1 MTKIDPSSADE
12 QGQPKSFAA
21 LRHAGARPY
30 ILASMLIWMGDS
42 TEHVISYWI
51 IFQKFQSQEL
61 AGFAVIAHWLPFLLF
76 SVYSG
81 ALADR
86 FDPRRIIQIGAGLF
100 ILASLGWGVLFLTD
114 TLEMWHAIALLIVH
128 GMAGVF
134 IGPSSQLLIHDIV
147 GSRHLQSAVRL
158 IATGRNLGFLA
169 GPAVG
174 GVLLLV
180 FGPAWGIL
188 LNILAYVPLT
198 LWLWRAPYGPK
209 FRDQKPE
216 RGPPVRGFHDIVETI
231 RAVSGNRII
240 VTMTLL
246 TGAASF
252 MIGSGHT
259 AQLPE
264 FSLALGHG
272 DGLFY
277 SILFGANAAGA
288 FCAGVVLESRNLL
301 PARPKT
307 AVILVGLWCF
317 AIGGFAL
324 TRDYALALAL
334 LFIAGFLNLSY
345 NSMTQALVQLSAPAA
360 IRGRVIGLYAVARNG
375 LQAFSGVTIG
385 MVGGVIGIHM
395 SLALCALVLLALTLG
410 LTPMTVRSEAAHT
423 KPR

>member
-1 MTKIDPSSADE
+1 MTKTDPPSHDE
-12 QGQPKSFAA
+12 HGKPKSFAA
-21 LRHAGARPY
+21 LYHPGARPY
-30 ILASMLIWMGDS
+30 ILGSMLLWMGDS
-42 TEHVISYWI
+42 TEHVISYWM
-51 IFQKFQSQEL
+51 IFQKFQSPEL

-76 SVYSG
+76 SVYAG

-100 ILASLGWGVLFLTD
+100 IVASLGWGVLFFTD
-114 TLEMWHAIALLIVH
+114 TLEMWHAIALLILH
-128 GMAGVF
+128 GLAGVVL
-134 IGPSSQLLIHDIV
+134 GPASQLLIHDIV
-147 GSRHLQSAVRL
+147 ASRHLQSAVRL

-174 GVLLLV
+174 GGLLLV

-188 LNILAYVPLT
+188 LNILAYLPLT

-216 RGPPVRGFHDIVETI
+216 RGPPVKGFRDIIETV
-231 RAVSGNRII
+231 RAVSGNRTI
-240 VTMTLL
+240 VSMTLL
-246 TGAASF
+246 AGAASF

-264 FSLALGHG
+264 FSSALGHG

-288 FCAGVVLESRNLL
+288 FCAGIILESRNFL
-301 PARPKT
+301 PAKPKT
-307 AVILVGLWCF
+307 AVILVILWSL

-324 TRDYALALAL
+324 SRDYSIALAL

-360 IRGRVIGLYAVARNG
+360 IRGKVIGLYAVARNG
-375 LQAFSGVTIG
+375 LTAFSGVTIG
-385 MVGGVIGIHM
+385 MVGGVIGIHT
-395 SLALCALVLLALTLG
+395 SLFISAAVLLVLTLC
-410 LTPMTVRSEAAHT
+410 LVPMAVRTPAS
-423 KPR
+423 

>member
-1 MTKIDPSSADE
+1 MTKTARPSDDE
-12 QGQPKSFAA
+12 RDRPKSFAA
-21 LRHAGARPY
+21 LQHSGARPY
-30 ILASMLIWMGDS
+30 ILGSMLIWMGDS

-51 IFQKFQSQEL
+51 IFQKFQSPEL

-76 SVYSG
+76 SVYAG

-86 FDPRRIIQIGAGLF
+86 FDPRRIIQIGAALF
-100 ILASLGWGVLFLTD
+100 IVASLGWGVLFFTD
-114 TLEMWHAIALLIVH
+114 TLEMWHAVVLLIVH
-128 GMAGVF
+128 GLAGVAL
-134 IGPSSQLLIHDIV
+134 GPASQLLIHDIV
-147 GSRHLQSAVRL
+147 GSRDLPSAVRL

-174 GVLLLV
+174 GGLLLV

-188 LNILAYVPLT
+188 LNILAYLPLT

-209 FRDQKPE
+209 FRDQE
-216 RGPPVRGFHDIVETI
+216 SQRGPPVKGFRDIVETV
-231 RAVSGNRII
+231 RAVSGNRTI

-252 MIGSGHT
+252 MIGSAHT

-264 FSLALGHG
+264 FALALGHA

-288 FCAGVVLESRNLL
+288 FCAGIILESRNFL
-301 PARPKT
+301 PAKPKT
-307 AVILVGLWCF
+307 AIILVGLWSL
-317 AIGGFAL
+317 ALGGFAL
-324 TRDYALALAL
+324 ARDYPLALAL

-345 NSMTQALVQLSAPAA
+345 NSMIQAMVQLSAPAA

-375 LQAFSGVTIG
+375 LMTFSGVTIG
-385 MVGGVIGIHM
+385 MVGGVIGIHT
-395 SLALCALVLLALTLG
+395 SLALSALVLLVLTLS
-410 LTPMTVRSEAAHT
+410 LVPMTIRASAGL
-423 KPR
+423 